1 MAEGMDGSG
10 QMLDS
15 GATQEI
21 KWAGF
26 AGDEIQEETADSR
39 RHFAWLAEQ
48 EEMLRW
54 RSLPPAGCISLANHF
69 PAVCSSAEWAQQYR
83 GETFISM
90 TQVPVKTDEG
100 ALCFL
105 LTRTAQAHTAL
116 THVPCS

>member
-1 MAEGMDGSG
+1 MDGSG
-10 QMLDS
+10 QTLDS

-48 EEMLRW
+48 EEMLR
-54 RSLPPAGCISLANHF
+54 RGSLPPAGCVSSANHF
-69 PAVCSSAEWAQQYR
+69 PAVCSSAEWAQQYS
-83 GETFISM
+83 GETFNM
-90 TQVPVKTDEG
+90 TQVPIKTDEG

-105 LTRTAQAHTAL
+105 LTRTAQAHTAF
-116 THVPCS
+116 THVPRS